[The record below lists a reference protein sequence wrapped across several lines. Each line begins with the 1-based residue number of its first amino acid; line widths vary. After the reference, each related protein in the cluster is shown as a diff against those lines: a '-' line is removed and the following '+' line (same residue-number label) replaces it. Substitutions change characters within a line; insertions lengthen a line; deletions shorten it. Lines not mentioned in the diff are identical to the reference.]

1 MYNVHFRV
9 GWNSTIISLKTL
21 RKVLLKGKVQRDFR
35 PPNFLIIWTFLV
47 LWPMDYNI
55 FDLGLRFRLVSS
67 LARPSTCTI
76 VHVCIRTFLY
86 VFTSKYTQ
94 SLPNSRIMIAN
105 TKNLCM
111 VGQVNK
117 DRWEQTSRHT
127 AKKNHLNTKQLKGIN
142 WGKSIIL
149 NFDSVWGLCWR
160 WEWRSFAS
168 TCTLDALQS
177 WQGNVHL
184 QI

>member
-1 MYNVHFRV
+1 MHNVHFRV
-9 GWNSTIISLKTL
+9 GWNSTIITLKTL
-21 RKVLLKGKVQRDFR
+21 RKVL
-35 PPNFLIIWTFLV
+35 PPVFFSSFESAWATDQWTK
-47 LWPMDYNI
+47 I
-55 FDLGLRFRLVSS
+55 FSMLRFCLV
-67 LARPSTCTI
+67 P
-76 VHVCIRTFLY
+76 VHVCTMHTYLY

-94 SLPNSRIMIAN
+94 SPPNSRIMIAN

-177 WQGNVHL
+177 WHGNVHP